1 MQSRE
6 IRLRQ
11 RPVGMPTADDFETAT
26 VDVADPADGEV
37 TVRNVVM
44 SVDPYMRGRMM
55 DRKSYVPPFQIGEA
69 LTGGVIGR
77 VVASKADGFAEG
89 DYVQSMYG
97 WREGFTAPAAELQS
111 LGSLEA
117 PPSAYLG
124 VLGMPGMTAYA
135 GLLEVGALQQGETV
149 YVSGAAGAVGSVV
162 GQIAKIKNCRVL
174 GSAGSAEKVEWL
186 REIPGGVGD
195 FLAPVLAVTPGIL
208 FILIG
213 ALPMTRVR
221 ARRREIVQSVD
232 QDLPMTL
239 ALMAT
244 LVESGLGFDA
254 AIDRILSSLDPD
266 RPLARELE
274 LFRSESRAGVPRF
287 ACFRSL
293 AQRLDVV
300 SVSTFVSA
308 MVHSEQVGG
317 GVAESLRR
325 QADEVWNRRRELAI
339 QRAQTLPTKLAVPLV
354 ICFLPG
360 IFIYTFGPAL
370 AEFLRI
376 ADNVVSGSN

>member
-1 MQSRE
+1 MQFVSTIPAWAYVSAGIGLFAAWVAASTAAARRRATRRLFSSADRDDEGAYQPTGLWSSWLEGWLFVSGFREPGAVSRFLL
-6 IRLRQ
+6 IQGLALAF
-11 RPVGMPTADDFETAT
+11 GMALSLI
-26 VDVADPADGEV
+26 VA
-37 TVRNVVM
+37 
-44 SVDPYMRGRMM
+44 
-55 DRKSYVPPFQIGEA
+55 Q
-69 LTGGVIGR
+69 
-77 VVASKADGFAEG
+77 
-89 DYVQSMYG
+89 
-97 WREGFTAPAAELQS
+97 
-111 LGSLEA
+111 
-117 PPSAYLG
+117 LG
-124 VLGMPGMTAYA
+124 VVDTG
-135 GLLEVGALQQGETV
+135 
-149 YVSGAAGAVGSVV
+149 
-162 GQIAKIKNCRVL
+162 
-174 GSAGSAEKVEWL
+174 VEWL